1 MAKTVDKTYFVQIYN
16 TCIPHEPD
24 MSKHEYTTSA
34 GKFVNGYTKQM
45 AMFLCQ
51 LSVAK
56 YTQSCTTWGTH
67 TVWSYMAFSVC
78 FQSEEES

>member
-45 AMFLCQ
+45 GIIPTSTICGQ
-51 LSVAK
+51 I
-56 YTQSCTTWGTH
+56 YIWGTY
-67 TVWSYMAFSVC
+67 TVWPYMAFSVC